1 MDYPIFTRRRFL
13 HRLGG
18 GLAAASFGSLSL
30 AYPRDALAAPRVAAP
45 GQKLG
50 WAIVGLGSYATRQI
64 LPRMHECEY
73 SQVVALVSGSPEKA
87 RTIADEYGVAHR
99 NIYNYQ
105 NYDSIA
111 DNPAIDVVYVV
122 LPNSMHHEYTI
133 RALRAGKH
141 VLCEKPMAVSVAEA
155 EEMVAVARE
164 TGRKLM
170 IGYRSRFEPYNQLAI
185 EMARGGA
192 LGPTKVIE
200 ASSGFNIGDPEQWR
214 LKRALS
220 GGGSMMDIGIYS
232 VQAAR
237 YLTGEEPVDVNALE
251 YTPQGDPRFRE
262 VEDTI
267 NFQLR
272 FPSGVL
278 ANCVSAYSSNHNR
291 YRLVGTNGWLELEP
305 ATGYSGQA
313 MRVGLRGEVE
323 PRVLPAPAKNQF
335 VGELDHLSEC
345 VLNGTDPIVG
355 GEEGVRDMRVLSAVY
370 EAARTGRTVQVGS

>member
-1 MDYPIFTRRRFL
+1 VI
-13 HRLGG
+13 
-18 GLAAASFGSLSL
+18 
-30 AYPRDALAAPRVAAP
+30 DA
-45 GQKLG
+45 
-50 WAIVGLGSYATRQI
+50 
-64 LPRMHECEY
+64 
-73 SQVVALVSGSPEKA
+73 
-87 RTIADEYGVAHR
+87 
-99 NIYNYQ
+99 N
-105 NYDSIA
+105 
-111 DNPAIDVVYVV
+111 
-122 LPNSMHHEYTI
+122 
-133 RALRAGKH
+133 
-141 VLCEKPMAVSVAEA
+141 
-155 EEMVAVARE
+155 
-164 TGRKLM
+164 
-170 IGYRSRFEPYNQLAI
+170 
-185 EMARGGA
+185 
-192 LGPTKVIE
+192 
-200 ASSGFNIGDPEQWR
+200 SGFNIGDPEQWR

-313 MRVGLRGEVE
+313 MRVGLRGDVE
-323 PRVLPAPAKNQF
+323 PRVLPEPAKNQF

-355 GEEGVRDMRVLSAVY
+355 GEEGLRVMRVLSAIY